1 MDDMT
6 YLLIVPLASF
16 PVLKWSYRG
25 RGIRRYTNQKEWYNC
40 RDFNPLQKIINQM
53 EKTNNMKPMHL
64 LLGMILRP
72 VVSLEA
78 RHSCNASYKDA
89 ACRNK

>member
-1 MDDMT
+1 MT

-25 RGIRRYTNQKEWYNC
+25 RGVRGYTNQKEWYNC
-40 RDFNPLQKIINQM
+40 EMSIHCRKLLIRATEQ
-53 EKTNNMKPMHL
+53 TNNMMPMHL
-64 LLGMILRP
+64 LLGMILKP